1 MGSNRG
7 VIAVRYY
14 KIIENNT
21 LLAIGT
27 GNGGVEITKEEYNR
41 LLTEIREKAALMNQ
55 LYNGE
60 ITIDSVPAEWQD
72 EIQRRV
78 DERIAAEGEADEQ
91 DISAEEALDIILG
104 GAV

>member
-1 MGSNRG
+1 M
-7 VIAVRYY
+7 RYY
-14 KIIENNT
+14 AQHNESGK

-27 GNGGVEITKEEYNR
+27 GYGGIEITEEEYNR
-41 LLTEIREKAALMNQ
+41 LMTEICTKAALVDS

-60 ITIDSVPAEWQD
+60 ITIDHVPTEWQD

-78 DERIAAEGEADEQ
+78 DELIAAEGEADEQ

-104 GAV
+104 GVV

>member
-1 MGSNRG
+1 M
-7 VIAVRYY
+7 RYY
-14 KIIENNT
+14 KTIENNT

-27 GNGGVEITKEEYNR
+27 GPGGVEITEEEYNA
-41 LLTEIREKAALMNQ
+41 LLTEIRTKADLVDS

-60 ITIDSVPAEWQD
+60 ITISDVPTEWQE

-91 DISAEEALDIILG
+91 ELSAEEALDIILG

>member
-1 MGSNRG
+1 M
-7 VIAVRYY
+7 RYY
-14 KIIENNT
+14 AQYNESGK

-27 GNGGVEITKEEYNR
+27 GPGGIEITEEEYNR
-41 LLTEIREKAALMNQ
+41 LLTEIREKSALVKQ

-60 ITIDSVPAEWQD
+60 ITIDSVPAEWRE

-78 DERIAAEGEADEQ
+78 DERIAAEGEAEEQ